1 MEIWQ
6 VMFTVGR
13 GITDKLQEEQ
23 MLPCP
28 ESKQPI
34 YSFLQSIVLS
44 FHLLASLEVFKS
56 AFVDSLTTMLDL
68 ITQCAFQT
76 IEGLRPASVFTVD
89 IVMCHLLAESY
100 GHTHHTYI
108 KIVKQR
114 VILLIRVTWTQKTKS
129 LSSVKS
135 ASVYQSTSR
144 WITWPNRTYI
154 QSPKFPKTLLVN
166 ANIVIL
172 EKRSMVAFPLYTY
185 LRGDRLTYRPHVL
198 HTISHAHTLT
208 ATLTT

>member
-34 YSFLQSIVLS
+34 YSFLQSIVLG

-76 IEGLRPASVFTVD
+76 IEGLRPTSVFTVD
-89 IVMCHLLAESY
+89 IVMCHLRAESY
-100 GHTHHTYI
+100 GHTHHTYN
-108 KIVKQR
+108 KIVSYFTHPCN
-114 VILLIRVTWTQKTKS
+114 LTQNTKS

-144 WITWPNRTYI
+144 
-154 QSPKFPKTLLVN
+154 
-166 ANIVIL
+166 
-172 EKRSMVAFPLYTY
+172 
-185 LRGDRLTYRPHVL
+185 
-198 HTISHAHTLT
+198 
-208 ATLTT
+208 

>member
-34 YSFLQSIVLS
+34 YSFLQSIVLG

-76 IEGLRPASVFTVD
+76 IEGLRPTSVFTVD
-89 IVMCHLLAESY
+89 IVMCHLLTESY
-100 GHTHHTYI
+100 GHTHHTYN

-114 VILLIRVTWTQKTKS
+114 VILLIRVTWTQTIKS

-135 ASVYQSTSR
+135 ASVYQSTSL
-144 WITWPNRTYI
+144 WITWPNRTHNV
-154 QSPKFPKTLLVN
+154 QKPQKTLLVN

-172 EKRSMVAFPLYTY
+172 EKRSMMAFPLYTY
-185 LRGDRLTYRPHVL
+185 LREDWLAYRHHLL
-198 HTISHAHTLT
+198 HTTSHSHTLT
-208 ATLTT
+208 ASLTT